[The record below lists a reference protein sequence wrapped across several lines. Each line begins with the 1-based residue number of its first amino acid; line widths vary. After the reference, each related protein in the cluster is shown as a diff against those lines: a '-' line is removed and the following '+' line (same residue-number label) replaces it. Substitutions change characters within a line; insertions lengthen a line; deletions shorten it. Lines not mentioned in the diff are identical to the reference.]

1 MINLH
6 TVPGSELP
14 DLVWHHKNADDPE
27 HLVQRWAAPMFDGW
41 RSKPI
46 GGLFASVLR
55 DYGTGPRS
63 SWADYGTYAA
73 HKSGA
78 FISTLVPD
86 PEARFVVI
94 DSAADAVA
102 AAQAFPGVEGEGTL
116 RKVLGS
122 DLDDFQK
129 RVPDPSPAMASLLGY
144 GDRQPPLIDWT
155 LLAQHQYAGMWLTGR
170 GEMECSHPAPGVPDF
185 WGWDVEQVWFRAP
198 ELRVTS
204 TGRWQEV

>member
-6 TVPGSELP
+6 AVPGSELP
-14 DLVWHHKNADDPE
+14 DLVWHHKNADDAD
-27 HLVQRWAAPMFDGW
+27 HLVERWAPPVFDGW
-41 RSKPI
+41 RSKPV
-46 GGLFASVLR
+46 GGLYAAVLR

-78 FISTLVPD
+78 FVSTLVPD

-122 DLDDFQK
+122 D
-129 RVPDPSPAMASLLGY
+129 PMASLLGY

-155 LLAQHQYAGMWLTGR
+155 LLAQHQYAGLWLTGR
-170 GEMECSHPAPGVPDF
+170 GEIECCQHAPGVPDF

-198 ELRVTS
+198 ELRVAGTA
-204 TGRWQEV
+204 RWQKV